1 MSSKRP
7 ATHNVYEHGLEDAI
21 ELHVA
26 VAPWE
31 AKGSPFSKFVL
42 YLSVASVLGLLVGA
56 IVDNSINKVQGTHT
70 ADRWQCGG
78 FFAVQLL
85 INIVLLYIINALVPK
100 GFIPWMLITLSG
112 FLFALLLFT
121 VQQTL
126 SQNALCFVQF

>member
-1 MSSKRP
+1 MSRKQVVSSGD
-7 ATHNVYEHGLEDAI
+7 HDLQDAI

-31 AKGSPFSKFVL
+31 AKGAPFAKFL
-42 YLSVASVLGLLVGA
+42 AYLTVASVLGLLVGA
-56 IVDNSINKVQGTHT
+56 IVDNSINKLQATNT
-70 ADRWQCGG
+70 IERWHCGG
-78 FFAVQLL
+78 FFALQLV
-85 INIVLLYIINALVPK
+85 INIVLLYAINALVPR